1 MAKIFIP
8 LFLSLLFISNLYASQ
23 STIIESEGYA
33 CMGEDKSMKQTEH
46 AAMVDAK
53 DKAAKNAATYIKG
66 ETKVKDSQL
75 VKDIIEA
82 YNNATVVVD
91 KELEKGWYTDP
102 SLGKCYKVKIKANV
116 IPDEKAMKR
125 VSETTI
131 EDPSAPLTVKVWTD
145 KKEYKEGDKIKIYM
159 RGNKPFYAKVIYKE
173 TTGNLIQIL
182 PNPYRKDNYFNGGVI
197 YEIPSGNDKFE
208 LEVNPPFGE
217 ESIMIY
223 ASISQLGDLDLK
235 KEGGVYQV
243 KTKPKDIGIK
253 TRSVKVKEI
262 IQQASDYSGIQVK
275 EGKTQQASDF
285 FEGEVTVKTGK

>member
-1 MAKIFIP
+1 MRKIFIS
-8 LFLSLLFISNLYASQ
+8 LTLSLFMLSNLYAAQ

-33 CMGEDKSMKQTEH
+33 CMGEDKSMKETERT
-46 AAMVDAK
+46 AMTDAK

-102 SLGKCYKVKIKANV
+102 SLGRCYKVKIKANV
-116 IPDEKAMKR
+116 IPDENAMKKI
-125 VSETTI
+125 SQETI
-131 EDPSAPLTVKVWTD
+131 DDPSAPLTVKVWTD

-217 ESIMIY
+217 ESIMFHT
-223 ASISQLGDLDLK
+223 SVSQLGDLDLK
-235 KEGGVYQV
+235 EEGGVYQV

-253 TRSVKVKEI
+253 TRSVKVKEVTEGKA
-262 IQQASDYSGIQVK
+262 QQASDYS
-275 EGKTQQASDF
+275 
-285 FEGEVTVKTGK
+285 EGEVVVKTGK

>member
-1 MAKIFIP
+1 MTKIFISAI
-8 LFLSLLFISNLYASQ
+8 LSLFIMSNLYAAQ

-33 CMGEDKSMKQTEH
+33 CMGEDKSMKGTEA
-46 AAMVDAK
+46 AAMTDAK

-116 IPDEKAMKR
+116 IPDENAMKR

-217 ESIMIY
+217 ESIMFHT
-223 ASISQLGDLDLK
+223 SVSQLGDLDLK
-235 KEGGVYQV
+235 EKGGVYQV

-253 TRSVKVKEI
+253 TRSVKVKEVTEGKP
-262 IQQASDYSGIQVK
+262 QQASDYS
-275 EGKTQQASDF
+275 
-285 FEGEVTVKTGK
+285 EGEVVVKTAK

>member
-1 MAKIFIP
+1 MIKIFIS
-8 LFLSLLFISNLYASQ
+8 LTLSLLFISNLYASQ

-33 CMGEDKSMKQTEH
+33 CMGEDKSMKETERT
-46 AAMVDAK
+46 AMVDAK

-102 SLGKCYKVKIKANV
+102 SLGRCYKVKIKANV
-116 IPDEKAMKR
+116 IPDENAMKKI
-125 VSETTI
+125 SQETI
-131 EDPSAPLTVKVWTD
+131 DDPSAPLTVKVWTD

-223 ASISQLGDLDLK
+223 ASVSQLGDLDLK
-235 KEGGVYQV
+235 EEGGVYQV

-253 TRSVKVKEI
+253 TRSVKVKEVTEGKA
-262 IQQASDYSGIQVK
+262 QQASDYS
-275 EGKTQQASDF
+275 
-285 FEGEVTVKTGK
+285 EGEVVVKTGK

>member
-1 MAKIFIP
+1 MRKIFIS
-8 LFLSLLFISNLYASQ
+8 LTLSLFMLSNLYAAQ

-33 CMGEDKSMKQTEH
+33 CMGEDKSMKETERT
-46 AAMVDAK
+46 AMTDAK

-102 SLGKCYKVKIKANV
+102 SLGRCYKVKIKANV
-116 IPDEKAMKR
+116 IPDENAMKKI
-125 VSETTI
+125 SQETI
-131 EDPSAPLTVKVWTD
+131 DDPSAPLTVKVWTD

-223 ASISQLGDLDLK
+223 ASVSQLGDLDLK
-235 KEGGVYQV
+235 EEGGVYQV

-253 TRSVKVKEI
+253 TRSVKVKEVTEGKA
-262 IQQASDYSGIQVK
+262 QQASDYS
-275 EGKTQQASDF
+275 
-285 FEGEVTVKTGK
+285 EGEVVVKTGK

>member
-1 MAKIFIP
+1 MSK
-8 LFLSLLFISNLYASQ
+8 LFAALLLNVLMLSNLYAAQ

-33 CMGEDKSMKQTEH
+33 CMGEDKSMKQTERT
-46 AAMVDAK
+46 AMADAK

-116 IPDEKAMKR
+116 IPDEKAMKK

-145 KKEYKEGDKIKIYM
+145 KKEYKESDKIKIYM

-217 ESIMIY
+217 ESIMFHT
-223 ASISQLGDLDLK
+223 SVSQLGDLDLK
-235 KEGGVYQV
+235 EEGGVYQV

-253 TRSVKVKEI
+253 TRSVKVKEV

-275 EGKTQQASDF
+275 ERKTQQASDF
-285 FEGEVTVKTGK
+285 FEGEVTVKTGR

>member
-1 MAKIFIP
+1 MIK
-8 LFLSLLFISNLYASQ
+8 LFTSLFISMLLVSTLYASQ
-23 STIIESEGYA
+23 STITESEGYA
-33 CMGEDKSMKQTEH
+33 CMGEDKSMKETER
-46 AAMVDAK
+46 AAMTDAK

-102 SLGKCYKVKIKANV
+102 SLGRCYKVKIKVNV
-116 IPDEKAMKR
+116 IPDENAMKKISG
-125 VSETTI
+125 VLD
-131 EDPSAPLTVKVWTD
+131 DPAAPLTVKVRTD
-145 KKEYKEGDKIKIYM
+145 KKEYKEGDKIKIYIS
-159 RGNKPFYAKVIYKE
+159 GNKPFYARLIYKD
-173 TTGNLIQIL
+173 TTGNLIQLL

-223 ASISQLGDLDLK
+223 ASVSQLGDLDLK
-235 KEGGVYQV
+235 EEGGVFQV
-243 KTKPKDIGIK
+243 KTKPKDIGPK
-253 TRSVKVKEI
+253 TRSVKVKE
-262 IQQASDYSGIQVK
+262 VT
-275 EGKTQQASDF
+275 EGKTQQASDYS
-285 FEGEVTVKTGK
+285 EGEVVVKTGK

>member
-1 MAKIFIP
+1 MSK
-8 LFLSLLFISNLYASQ
+8 LFAALLLNVLMLSNLYASQ
-23 STIIESEGYA
+23 STIIESEGDA
-33 CMGEDKSMKQTEH
+33 CMGRDKSVDQTEQ
-46 AAMVDAK
+46 AAMTNAK

-102 SLGKCYKVKIKANV
+102 SLGRCYKVKIKANV
-116 IPDEKAMKR
+116 IPDENAMKKI
-125 VSETTI
+125 SQETI
-131 EDPSAPLTVKVWTD
+131 DDPSAPLTVKVWTD

-223 ASISQLGDLDLK
+223 ASVSQLGDLDLK
-235 KEGGVYQV
+235 EEGGVYQV

-253 TRSVKVKEI
+253 TRSVKVKEVTEGKA
-262 IQQASDYSGIQVK
+262 QQASDYS
-275 EGKTQQASDF
+275 
-285 FEGEVTVKTGK
+285 EGEVVVKTGK

>member
-1 MAKIFIP
+1 MIKAFIS
-8 LFLSLLFISNLYASQ
+8 LTLSLFIFSNLYASQ

-33 CMGEDKSMKQTEH
+33 CMGEDKSMKETERT
-46 AAMVDAK
+46 AMTDAK

-66 ETKVKDSQL
+66 ATKVEDSQL

-82 YNNATVVVD
+82 YNNATVAVD
-91 KELEKGWYTDP
+91 KVIEKGWYTDP

-217 ESIMIY
+217 ESIMFH
-223 ASISQLGDLDLK
+223 ASVFQLGDLDLK
-235 KEGGVYQV
+235 EEGGVYQV
-243 KTKPKDIGIK
+243 KTKSKDIGIK
-253 TRSVKVKEI
+253 TRSVKIKEVTEGKP
-262 IQQASDYSGIQVK
+262 QQASEFS
-275 EGKTQQASDF
+275 EGKA
-285 FEGEVTVKTGK
+285 VVKTGK